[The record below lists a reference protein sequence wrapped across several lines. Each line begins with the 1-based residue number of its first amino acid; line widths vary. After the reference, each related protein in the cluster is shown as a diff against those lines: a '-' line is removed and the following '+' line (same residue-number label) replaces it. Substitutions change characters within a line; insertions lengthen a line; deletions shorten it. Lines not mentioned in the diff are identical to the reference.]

1 VLIFGERLPEVA
13 KSVGKGLMEFKKS
26 LQGLQNEITSAVNS
40 STEESPTG
48 LGHSEP
54 MVEEYEETTAPKFEL
69 PPGPAAST
77 AGSPEASPAPPASA
91 AVSPEASPAPS
102 AVDSSHSES
111 SPV

>member
-1 VLIFGERLPEVA
+1 MFSPVQMLIIGAIAVLIFGERLPEVA
-13 KSVGKGLMEFKKS
+13 KSMGKGLMEFKKS

-40 STEESPTG
+40 STEEGSSG

-54 MVEEYEETTAPKFEL
+54 VVEEYEETTAPKFEL

-77 AGSPEASPAPPASA
+77 AVAPEASPAPPA
-91 AVSPEASPAPS
+91 VDPAHP
-102 AVDSSHSES
+102 ES